1 MMRLASIHPQI
12 QALLAGCF
20 LKGVQCTP
28 VTDITHTGHSAKQVP
43 VEENHNIALRI
54 PQSLESLGMSQPKY
68 PKEHISYILNP
79 LKNTG
84 FTRRAEIPNSQ
95 QEGQSWIRLIKEEF
109 QALKS
114 ETYEFLR
121 LCSCVP
127 SRNKRT
133 PELIGIIDIIAL
145 LKDSRLAILK
155 GKEITI
161 EIPKLD
167 QNMCD
172 IFGHRKFQ
180 DTSGE
185 WIHDSFKKFNENYI
199 PGSNQ
204 QNLEKKNQ
212 NFKISQKSG
221 VNSGK
226 KSNPS
231 CICNH
236 SDPLENKTS
245 PRDADSPELT
255 AYLIKEE
262 NLQDASE
269 NMILNSV
276 YGMVLLS
283 TRNLDDIQNIF
294 NSWFSS
300 QARELYE
307 KVLTPKQQRMF
318 DFFGIKWPYI
328 TYSRYS
334 EKSWIQDL

>member
-145 LKDSRLAILK
+145 LKDSR
-155 GKEITI
+155 
-161 EIPKLD
+161 
-167 QNMCD
+167 
-172 IFGHRKFQ
+172 
-180 DTSGE
+180 
-185 WIHDSFKKFNENYI
+185 
-199 PGSNQ
+199 
-204 QNLEKKNQ
+204 
-212 NFKISQKSG
+212 NFKI
-221 VNSGK
+221 
-226 KSNPS
+226 
-231 CICNH
+231 
-236 SDPLENKTS
+236 PLGNGF
-245 PRDADSPELT
+245 
-255 AYLIKEE
+255 
-262 NLQDASE
+262 
-269 NMILNSV
+269 MILSK
-276 YGMVLLS
+276 
-283 TRNLDDIQNIF
+283 NLMKII
-294 NSWFSS
+294 S
-300 QARELYE
+300 
-307 KVLTPKQQRMF
+307 
-318 DFFGIKWPYI
+318 
-328 TYSRYS
+328 
-334 EKSWIQDL
+334 QDLTNKIWKKKIKISKYPKKVE